1 MKSISILLLLAAC
14 GDSLHVADDPRPDA
28 SPSSDAP
35 TVMPDGTT
43 TIEPSVHMADMVVA
57 APGATGTGAGDP
69 MRAINGV
76 RGGGFGNGSLDV
88 FSLGYV
94 DGVNNF
100 ITLGWSNGLLQNGP
114 GADVAVFENPFR
126 INGGTFMDL
135 IIVEASLDGIEFR
148 ELAHDYTAADP
159 TVYQASEQLWSGFA
173 GRTPVI
179 LNVDTNP
186 MDPFDPEAG
195 GDAFDL
201 DTVVGTDAVAQ
212 EIRAKGAK
220 YIRLVTAPSRIDP
233 HTGALYVHD
242 AIANG
247 ADIDGVYGRYVATSR
262 SSIAPPR

>member
-1 MKSISILLLLAAC
+1 MKSISILVLLSAC
-14 GDSLHVADDPRPDA
+14 GDSMSPTTNQGSLPDA
-28 SPSSDAP
+28 SSVS
-35 TVMPDGTT
+35 PDGAADSATVL
-43 TIEPSVHMADMVVA
+43 EPSVHLADMVTA
-57 APGATGTGAGDP
+57 APGATGTGVGDSN
-69 MRAINGV
+69 RAINGV
-76 RGGGFGNGSLDV
+76 RGGGFGMGSADV
-88 FSLGYV
+88 FSLGYM

-100 ITLGWSNGLLQNGP
+100 ITLSWSTGTLKNGP
-114 GADVAVFENPFR
+114 GADLAVFENPFR
-126 INGGTFMDL
+126 IQNGVFMDL
-135 IIVEASLDGIEFR
+135 IIVEVSLDGVAFR

-159 TVYQASEQLWSGFA
+159 TMYSSDPQFWSGFA

-212 EIRAKGAK
+212 EIRATGAR

-233 HTGALYVHD
+233 HTNALYVHD

-247 ADIDGVYGRYVATSR
+247 ADIDGVYGRYVAG
-262 SSIAPPR
+262 P